1 MLGADLAAALDP
13 VRVMEAAGLRPDP
26 WQEQVLRSSSNRLL
40 LNCSR
45 QSGKSTV
52 TAALAAHDA
61 IYRAPA
67 LVLLLSPSLRQSQEL
82 FRKVSAFFK
91 SLTVAPVPEG
101 DSALRLELANGSRI
115 ISLPG
120 TEGTIRGFSGASL
133 IVIDEAARVADDLY
147 RSVRPMLAVSNGR
160 LIAMT
165 TPWGKRGFF
174 FEEWAGDGNWER
186 LRITAEMC
194 PRISKEFLDE
204 ERASLGGRWFR
215 QEYEC
220 SFEENEEGVFRF
232 EDIEAAFDDSFT
244 PLFREVPS

>member
-13 VRVMEAAGLRPDP
+13 VRVMEAAGLCPDP

-61 IYRAPA
+61 IYKAPA

-82 FRKVSAFFK
+82 FRKVSAFFR
-91 SLTVAPVPEG
+91 SLTVAPAPEG

-204 ERASLGGRWFR
+204 ERASLLRPVGK
-215 QEYEC
+215 
-220 SFEENEEGVFRF
+220 
-232 EDIEAAFDDSFT
+232 
-244 PLFREVPS
+244 